1 MSNLFATPAFHTLL
15 ARIDEKLRVY
25 LPSESP
31 PKAWL
36 SQAMA
41 HAVLN
46 GGKRVRPLLVYLT
59 GLCFEAPLEAL
70 DPAAA
75 AIEFIHCYSLV
86 HDDLPAM
93 DDDNL
98 RRGKPT
104 CHIAYDEAT
113 AILAGDALQA
123 LAFST
128 LSKPNPMLSPQQQL
142 KQCHTL
148 SIAAGFEGMV
158 GGQSLDLLQTNQPL
172 GTVTIEALKTCHL
185 QKTGALLQASILLGL
200 QAASKVDEETY
211 QQLSD
216 FGLLLGLAFQ
226 VQDDI
231 LDCQEDTLQLGKT
244 AQKDLAQKKLTYVEQ
259 LGITEARA
267 YAKTLSEQAM
277 AKLAILGDN
286 AELLRQITQVLLT
299 RRH

>member
-1 MSNLFATPAFHTLL
+1 MPLL

-25 LPSESP
+25 LPADLP
-31 PKAWL
+31 PKTWL

-46 GGKRVRPLLVYLT
+46 GGKRLRPLLTYLT
-59 GLCFEAPLEAL
+59 GMCFDTPLEAL

-75 AIEFIHCYSLV
+75 AIEFIHCYSLA

-93 DDDNL
+93 DDDDL

-104 CHIAYDEAT
+104 CHVAYDEAT

-123 LAFST
+123 LAFSV
-128 LSKPNPMLSPQQQL
+128 LSQRNPLLSSAQQL

-148 SIAAGFEGMV
+148 SLAAGFEGMV
-158 GGQSLDLLQTNQPL
+158 GGQSLDLLQTNQPA
-172 GTVTIEALKTCHL
+172 GTVTIDTLKTCHL

-200 QAASKVDEETY
+200 QASTNVDEETY

-226 VQDDI
+226 VQDDV
-231 LDCQEDTLQLGKT
+231 LDYQEDTHQLGKT
-244 AQKDLAQKKLTYVEQ
+244 AQKDLAQKKLTYVSQ
-259 LGITEARA
+259 LGIEKAKA
-267 YAKTLSEQAM
+267 YATTLSEQAM

-286 AELLRQITQVLLT
+286 AELLRRIIQVLLT
-299 RRH
+299 RRY